1 MGQEAVYAS
10 QIQLRFKEKDQRDW
24 SIFDKIGEIRKM
36 LATETGVFVTVAVQS
51 EMGGISAPV
60 TINISGEDL
69 DTLDDLGRKI
79 RDITANT
86 PGAASVDSTVREGKP
101 QFLITPK
108 RTILTDLGM
117 SASTLGTMLRGN
129 LEGINAATYKA
140 GDRSYDIRVKYSEI
154 PGREQ
159 IHQFMIPGRD
169 GQPVRLEAVADI
181 EERPI
186 PVSIFRRDK
195 VRVTQ
200 VTGTLQPD
208 AKLQQ
213 VLADINNTIREQN
226 VLPPGYTI
234 NNSGDAEMM
243 ADAIADFAEAI
254 LLASFLTYLTLAAI
268 LESFWRPFL
277 ILCTLPY
284 GLIGVLWALRLSG
297 YGINI
302 FVMLGVLM
310 LIGVVVNAAVLIV
323 DRFGQLRD
331 GGASPHQAMVG
342 GAGDSFRAVLMVIL
356 ASALGM
362 LPMALA
368 DGIGSELRVGIGTAS
383 FGGVIA
389 AGILTMVALPM
400 LYCMFTPKDKK

>member
-1 MGQEAVYAS
+1 MFKIVEKRLLADNIYLLRIAAPRVAASALPGQFVIVRVDEQGERVPLTIADY
-10 QIQLRFKEKDQRDW
+10 
-24 SIFDKIGEIRKM
+24 DKADG
-36 LATETGVFVTVAVQS
+36 T
-51 EMGGISAPV
+51 V
-60 TINISGEDL
+60 TIVI
-69 DTLDDLGRKI
+69 
-79 RDITANT
+79 
-86 PGAASVDSTVREGKP
+86 
-101 QFLITPK
+101 Q
-108 RTILTDLGM
+108 TIG
-117 SASTLGTMLRGN
+117 ASTRKLCTLN
-129 LEGINAATYKA
+129 EG
-140 GDRSYDIRVKYSEI
+140 
-154 PGREQ
+154 
-159 IHQFMIPGRD
+159 
-169 GQPVRLEAVADI
+169 
-181 EERPI
+181 
-186 PVSIFRRDK
+186 
-195 VRVTQ
+195 
-200 VTGTLQPD
+200 
-208 AKLQQ
+208 
-213 VLADINNTIREQN
+213 
-226 VLPPGYTI
+226 
-234 NNSGDAEMM
+234 
-243 ADAIADFAEAI
+243 DAIADFAEAI